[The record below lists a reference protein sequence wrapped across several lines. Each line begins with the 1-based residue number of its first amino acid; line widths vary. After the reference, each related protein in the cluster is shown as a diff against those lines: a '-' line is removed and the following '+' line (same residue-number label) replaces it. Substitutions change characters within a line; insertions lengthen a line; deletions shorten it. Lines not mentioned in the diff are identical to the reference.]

1 MSPIE
6 EVSFTLDATDDV
18 ASVRIEGDGDV
29 GAAMAAAND
38 GQTNLT
44 QVMFDTP
51 GNIGDDGRIW
61 VLVDGAA
68 IFSAHCSASAA
79 AAQRTLYGGQMRS
92 FVLNAGKAAGGDMAK
107 AQLDGFNAA
116 LSKPTAR
123 GSYGR
128 WP

>member
-1 MSPIE
+1 VSEKGQRNGQAGTLELWEASPR
-6 EVSFTLDATDDV
+6 SC
-18 ASVRIEGDGDV
+18 GDWWSGKPGVDSIIGVYDDV
-29 GAAMAAAND
+29 GAAMAASND

-44 QVMFDTP
+44 QVMFNTP

-92 FVLNAGKAAGGDMAK
+92 FVLNAGRDC
-107 AQLDGFNAA
+107 
-116 LSKPTAR
+116 
-123 GSYGR
+123 GR
-128 WP
+128 

>member
-1 MSPIE
+1 MDKLVRS
-6 EVSFTLDATDDV
+6 SFGKRHLDHV
-18 ASVRIEGDGDV
+18 AIAWSGKPGVDSIIGVYDDV

-68 IFSAHCSASAA
+68 IFRRIAVLPRRRRSVRFTAA
-79 AAQRTLYGGQMRS
+79 RCGHS
-92 FVLNAGKAAGGDMAK
+92 C
-107 AQLDGFNAA
+107 
-116 LSKPTAR
+116 
-123 GSYGR
+123 
-128 WP
+128 

>member
-1 MSPIE
+1 VKKGNEMDKLVRS
-6 EVSFTLDATDDV
+6 SFGKRHLDHVAIAWSGKPGVDSIIGVYDDIGV
-18 ASVRIEGDGDV
+18 
-29 GAAMAAAND
+29 AMAASND

-79 AAQRTLYGGQMRS
+79 VAQRTLYGGQVRS
-92 FVLNAGKAAGGDMAK
+92 FVLNAGRDC
-107 AQLDGFNAA
+107 
-116 LSKPTAR
+116 
-123 GSYGR
+123 GR
-128 WP
+128 